1 MDWRQDKDYLD
12 YIDSGESAA
21 VYIVKNIVKS
31 LDTKNMWVD
40 VVSIN
45 TYYKRGSGNIAF
57 NWIVVELFP
66 RKIKPKYDT
75 DPDYNRYLTWLTA
88 HEDIEKQRDSGFHGE
103 KFLVLCDLYDKN
115 KNKFTTHT
123 VIAKKYWEPMEAYR
137 PMEIKNPVD
146 PEWEYRVRA
155 VKTISYAVP
164 QIWYRM
170 FWIPIR
176 NFMGNRSVSLS
187 GMERTCTWGGR
198 MRRRSVSKMKMYI

>member
-1 MDWRQDKDYLD
+1 
-12 YIDSGESAA
+12 
-21 VYIVKNIVKS
+21 
-31 LDTKNMWVD
+31 MWVD
-40 VVSIN
+40 VVSMN

-66 RKIKPKYDT
+66 RKIKPKYDA

-137 PMEIKNPVD
+137 SMEIKNPID
-146 PEWEYRVRA
+146 PEWEYRIRA
-155 VKTISYAVP
+155 VKKVNAK
-164 QIWYRM
+164 QIRYIVEHE
-170 FWIPIR
+170 FELEEKIR
-176 NFMGNRSVSLS
+176 KNGRPTLRILGIEDGLPRILRKRSECDIFLL
-187 GMERTCTWGGR
+187 G
-198 MRRRSVSKMKMYI
+198 